1 MPRADEAQRVIRLNL
16 AFKWLQQGLS
26 PPEVVRRL
34 AAATSISP
42 RQAYR
47 YVEEAQQLAA
57 PVGAVDTKIVFTVKL
72 PRSLVERLHQYA
84 EATGQTLGNI
94 VSQALWIFFR
104 RGGRG

>member
-16 AFKWLQQGLS
+16 AFEWLQLGLS

-34 AAATSISP
+34 TVATSISQ

-57 PVGAVDTKIVFTVKL
+57 PLGAVDTKIVFTVKL

-84 EATGQTLGNI
+84 ESTGETLGHI
-94 VSQALWIFFR
+94 VSQALWMLFR